1 MKGVQTMARTLAHG
15 EREVMAELQ
24 ADCRDGWYDEAVAD
38 DLDLE
43 AESRDEFQTMM
54 DAEFDLMHAHL
65 EAQTRLQQEDEERI
79 AALLHSNEG
88 QVFLWGDAA

>member
-1 MKGVQTMARTLAHG
+1 MARTLTDG
-15 EREVMAELQ
+15 EREIMAELQ

-43 AESRDEFQTMM
+43 AESREEFQAMM

-65 EAQTRLQQEDEERI
+65 EAQTRLQQEDDERI
-79 AALLHSNEG
+79 AALLNSPSG
-88 QVFLWGDAA
+88 QDYLWGDAA

>member
-1 MKGVQTMARTLAHG
+1 MARTLTDG
-15 EREVMAELQ
+15 EREIMSELQ

-43 AESRDEFQTMM
+43 AESREEFQAMM

-65 EAQTRLQQEDEERI
+65 EAQTRLQQEDDERI
-79 AALLHSNEG
+79 AALLHSTEA
-88 QVFLWGDAA
+88 QRLLWGDAA